1 MAATLYIEVEPLL
14 HMPGT
19 ANYLWRED
27 IARALSSGRD
37 WLDLTVVL
45 IGKHELDPIVHA
57 AIHEWEV
64 DRVLFG
70 GHTRTGFLNAA
81 GLDFGKHPVDQVWLL
96 STILHP
102 KPDRAH
108 QDKLDKFKLRT
119 RVRTLPVRDDVVEPM
134 SGDDLIEVFV
144 AFLRERES

>member
-1 MAATLYIEVEPLL
+1 MATLYIEVEPLL

-19 ANYLWRED
+19 ASYEWRED
-27 IARALSSGRD
+27 FARALANGRD
-37 WLDLTVVL
+37 WLDLNVVL

-96 STILHP
+96 STTLYP
-102 KPDRAH
+102 RPDRAH
-108 QDKLDKFKLRT
+108 QDKLDKFRLHT
-119 RVRTLPVRDDVVEPM
+119 RVRTLPVRDDVIQPII
-134 SGDDLIEVFV
+134 GDDLVEVFA
-144 AFLRERES
+144 AFVRERET